1 MLHVNFRTSLL
12 SFTKNTFRTQDI
24 ESDSEMTQILE
35 ISDKIFE
42 EIISENF
49 PNMGKEIVNQI

>member
-1 MLHVNFRTSLL
+1 MENE
-12 SFTKNTFRTQDI
+12 NTFRTQDI

-42 EIISENF
+42 ITIKHLE
-49 PNMGKEIVNQI
+49 